1 MSPEHSQ
8 QSADPMANV
17 LVGGR
22 YRLLG
27 RIGAG
32 GMGVVWSG
40 RDEVLRRRVAV
51 KELRQGWGSSQRTLA
66 DGRERSLREARAA
79 AALNHPNIV
88 AVYDIVEHGARPWIV
103 MELVVGRSLKEVVVE
118 DGPLPV
124 DRAVEIGVKLLSAL
138 QTAHAAGI
146 THRDVKPAN
155 VLISDT
161 GDVRL
166 TDFGL
171 ATLPDTETL
180 TETGVVLGTL
190 GYLAPEQANGLTP
203 GPPGDV
209 FGLAATVYYAIEGVG
224 PFHRDGYLSMLVAY
238 TRHDIRAPQRAGA
251 LTPVLLRLLA
261 ADPGKRP
268 TAEQARELLGGGTIR
283 RPRVSRRMILAGAAA
298 GTAAVAVGGIG
309 LRSDR
314 WRAFVGDPEP
324 VAGGGRLSAPL
335 WRRDDLRDP
344 VLVGSTL
351 VGLHPDGLLAVDVRT
366 GEERW
371 RRGPA
376 GGWTLKGAIDEA
388 LVLVQRPTSYEVL
401 DAGTGAVR
409 SQGVATTD
417 SVVAWTAGMVITKD
431 SNFGSLMA
439 YDAITGRQ
447 RWPTHGSRWPPDSE
461 YCGVTAGLICS
472 AQSLPPIPSSA
483 SRLPAREK
491 SRFDKTILVGGN
503 LQAGDVVWTRS
514 IGPDGVLRGLWGYGD
529 RFYALTA
536 EKGQWKLLAVDARTG
551 VRAWTIPIAQ
561 GSPARPGVTSN
572 STEPTIDLFA
582 VGAPARLVVAR
593 IQQAGP
599 HTTEQ
604 TAALIAVDTATGT
617 VRWWHPGTPFR
628 TLVNHGD
635 RLVALDTERPA
646 LYEIDPATGTVRWIS
661 ALPAIA
667 NQLHVH
673 GTLALTV
680 TQDDT
685 TSYRLL

>member
-1 MSPEHSQ
+1 
-8 QSADPMANV
+8 MANV

-22 YRLLG
+22 YRLLA

-51 KELRQGWGSSQRTLA
+51 KELRHGWGSSDRTIA

-79 AALNHPNIV
+79 AALDHPNIV
-88 AVYDIVEHGARPWIV
+88 AVYDIVEHGDRPWIV
-103 MELVVGRSLKEVVVE
+103 MELVVGRSLRDVVVE

-138 QTAHAAGI
+138 QSAHAAGI

-161 GDVRL
+161 GEVRL

-190 GYLAPEQANGLTP
+190 GYLAPEQAKGSTP
-203 GPPGDV
+203 GPPADV

-224 PFHRDGYLSMLVAY
+224 PFHRDGYLPMLVAY

-251 LTPVLLRLLA
+251 LTPALMRLLA

-268 TAEQARELLGGGTIR
+268 TAEQARELLAGGTVR
-283 RPRVSRRMILAGAAA
+283 RSRVSRRMILAGAAA

-314 WRAFVGDPEP
+314 WRALVGDPRQ
-324 VAGGGRLSAPL
+324 VAGGGRLSASL
-335 WRRDDLRDP
+335 WRREDLRDP
-344 VLVGSTL
+344 ILVGSTL

-376 GGWTLKGAIDEA
+376 GGWTLKGAVDEA
-388 LVLVQRPTSYEVL
+388 LVLVQRPASYEVL

-409 SQGVATTD
+409 SQGVAATD
-417 SVVAWTAGMVITKD
+417 SVVAWTSGMVIQKVLGT
-431 SNFGSLMA
+431 SSLMA
-439 YDAITGRQ
+439 YDAFTSRQ
-447 RWPTHGSRWPPDSE
+447 RWQTDGPLPSDSE
-461 YCGVTAGLICS
+461 YCGITAELICS
-472 AQSLPPIPSSA
+472 AASIPPIRN
-483 SRLPAREK
+483 SRPPLTAQEK
-491 SRFDKTILVGGN
+491 SRFDKTILVGSY
-503 LQAGDVVWTRS
+503 LQTGRDVWKRP
-514 IGPDGVLRGLWGYGD
+514 IGPDGVLRGLWGFGD

-536 EKGQWKLLAVDARTG
+536 EKGQWKLLAVYARTG
-551 VRAWTIPIAQ
+551 ARAWTIPIAQ
-561 GSPARPGVTSN
+561 GSPAQPPVTSN

-582 VGAPARLVVAR
+582 VGASARLVVAR

-599 HTTEQ
+599 NTTEQ

-617 VRWWHPGTPFR
+617 VRWRHPDTPFR
-628 TLVNHGD
+628 TLVNHAGKNSGD
-635 RLVALDTERPA
+635 RFVALDTESPA
-646 LYEIDPATGTVRWIS
+646 LYQIDPATGRVRWIA

-667 NQLHVH
+667 NQLHIH
-673 GTLALTV
+673 ENLALTV
-680 TQDDT
+680 TPDDT
-685 TSYRLL
+685 TGYRLL